1 MTTIKGLAIGGFD
14 TAIHVD
20 DGSGTRIEGNFIGTD
35 ASGLVV
41 SPNRFGVIAR
51 SPNNFVGGT
60 TAAARNLVSGNT
72 NGVWVTDAANQLN
85 VLRRATG
92 TVVMNNLIGTSKNG
106 LAALPNEEGVQVSV
120 PNVTIGGTSAA
131 ERNVIPGNLENG
143 VNSFAT
149 VFALTALSIPTD
161 LLVQGNYIG
170 VGADGLTAV
179 PNGNSGLNLEGRTT
193 IGGTA
198 GATIGACT
206 GACNV
211 IAGNARDGIGLY
223 VHHDDGTVFTS
234 AATSQVMGNFIGI
247 NIAGNAMPN
256 GPPQPNFSAG
266 INVGV
271 ENVIIGGTVP
281 QARNVISGNNG
292 VGINVAYTFRS
303 INGVS
308 SSIATAA
315 GSVIAGN
322 YIGVGPDGT
331 TARGNAGVGVLV
343 TAPNVTIGG
352 ALVAARNI
360 ISGNLSS
367 AMFVGASQADPDGN
381 GPLPVGPLT
390 PPVIGADIVIRNNYV
405 GTDVTGTIAV
415 PNAQGGLNVS
425 APRGTVDNNLI
436 SGNSQT
442 GLSLGN
448 HYDNTTG
455 QLHASGDH
463 GVALGNRI
471 GVAANGN
478 DPLPN
483 TGNGISISAPDV
495 AIGGNLASH
504 RNIIAGNGGNGI
516 TINTSITNSNAVVAS
531 GERASIRGNS
541 IGLTENGT
549 AMLPNG
555 SAGVSSSAANV
566 TIGGPN
572 PNDGNHIVSALNRQA
587 INLSRQTT
595 GGGTLINA
603 GGSSTVQ
610 NNVLGLDR
618 TGARLNAR
626 GLPLLVQTSN
636 NQVLQNVIAGNGTG
650 AAPTTGGI
658 ALGGPTGTTATDNV
672 IKGNFIGT
680 NAAGTPGLHNFG
692 AGISVTSATGTV
704 IGGSAFGER
713 NVIVGSSANDAG
725 VSISTNGG
733 NVTGTSVQG
742 NYIGVMPDGV
752 TAQPIANRL
761 AHGVL
766 LSSSGAGT
774 ITNTTIGGAL
784 PGERNV
790 IGSNGAYGVRLL
802 NAGVSGTKVQG
813 NYIGVG
819 ADGTTPL
826 GNGLSGVWIQD
837 VSDATIGGDLPAEG
851 NLIAFNVQGLGMT
864 DDGAPALRN
873 RILSN
878 RFHSHGVLAIE
889 IAPSGAN
896 PNDAGDGDGG
906 PNNRQNFPV
915 LSAATNSPG
924 PTTRVTADLTSFA
937 ARQLHGAVLCEQ
949 HLRRIRIRRRR
960 APDSATSPATR
971 RRPRRSCS

>member
-1 MTTIKGLAIGGFD
+1 MSSP
-14 TAIHVD
+14 V
-20 DGSGTRIEGNFIGTD
+20 TR
-35 ASGLVV
+35 
-41 SPNRFGVIAR
+41 
-51 SPNNFVGGT
+51 
-60 TAAARNLVSGNT
+60 
-72 NGVWVTDAANQLN
+72 
-85 VLRRATG
+85 
-92 TVVMNNLIGTSKNG
+92 
-106 LAALPNEEGVQVSV
+106 
-120 PNVTIGGTSAA
+120 
-131 ERNVIPGNLENG
+131 
-143 VNSFAT
+143 
-149 VFALTALSIPTD
+149 
-161 LLVQGNYIG
+161 
-170 VGADGLTAV
+170 
-179 PNGNSGLNLEGRTT
+179 
-193 IGGTA
+193 
-198 GATIGACT
+198 
-206 GACNV
+206 
-211 IAGNARDGIGLY
+211 RDGIGLF
-223 VHHDDGTVFTS
+223 VHHENGTVFTS
-234 AATSQVMGNFIGI
+234 AANSQVIGNFIGI
-247 NIAGNAMPN
+247 NTAGNAMPN
-256 GPPQPNFSAG
+256 GPAPPNFSAG

-271 ENVIIGGTVP
+271 ENVLIGGTVP
-281 QARNVISGNNG
+281 QSRNVISGNNG
-292 VGINVAYTFRS
+292 VGINLAYSFRS

-315 GSVIAGN
+315 GAVVAGN
-322 YIGVGPDGT
+322 YIGVGPDGA
-331 TARGNAGVGVLV
+331 TARGNASNGLLV
-343 TAPNVTIGG
+343 TAPNVTVGG

-360 ISGNLSS
+360 ISGNLAS

-381 GPLPVGPLT
+381 GPIPLGPLT

-405 GTDVTGTIAV
+405 GTDGTGTIAV

-425 APRGTVDNNLI
+425 APRATVDNNLI

-442 GLSLGN
+442 GLSFSN
-448 HYDNTTG
+448 HYDFTTG
-455 QLHASGDH
+455 QLFASGDH
-463 GVALGNRI
+463 GGAIGNRI

-504 RNIIAGNGGNGI
+504 RNIIAGNGSNGI
-516 TINTSITNSNAVVAS
+516 TINTSTTNANAVVAS

-549 AMLPNG
+549 TMLTNA
-555 SAGVSSSAANV
+555 SAGVSSTAANV

-572 PNDGNHIVSALNRQA
+572 PNDGNHVVSALNRQA
-587 INLSRQTT
+587 IYLSRQTN
-595 GGGTLINA
+595 GATLINA

-626 GLPLLVQTSN
+626 GSPLLVQTSD
-636 NQVLQNVIAGNGTG
+636 NQILQNVIAGNGTG
-650 AAPTTGGI
+650 AAPTTGAI
-658 ALGGPTGTTATDNV
+658 ALGGPTGTIATGNV

-692 AGISVTSATGTV
+692 QGISVTAATGTV
-704 IGGSAFGER
+704 IGGTAFGDR

-725 VSISTNGG
+725 VSINTNGG
-733 NVTGTSVQG
+733 NVTGTTVQG

-784 PGERNV
+784 PGQRNV

-802 NAGVSGTKVQG
+802 NAGVSGTTVQG

-837 VSDATIGGDLPAEG
+837 VSDATIGGALAAEG
-851 NLIAFNVQGLGMT
+851 NLIAFNAQGLGMT

-878 RFHSHGVLAIE
+878 RFHSNGLLAIE
-889 IAPSGAN
+889 SLRAAP
-896 PNDAGDGDGG
+896 
-906 PNNRQNFPV
+906 
-915 LSAATNSPG
+915 T
-924 PTTRVTADLTSFA
+924 PTTPATAMAALTAGRTS
-937 ARQLHGAVLCEQ
+937 RYC
-949 HLRRIRIRRRR
+949 R
-960 APDSATSPATR
+960 APPTPPA
-971 RRPRRSCS
+971 RPRA